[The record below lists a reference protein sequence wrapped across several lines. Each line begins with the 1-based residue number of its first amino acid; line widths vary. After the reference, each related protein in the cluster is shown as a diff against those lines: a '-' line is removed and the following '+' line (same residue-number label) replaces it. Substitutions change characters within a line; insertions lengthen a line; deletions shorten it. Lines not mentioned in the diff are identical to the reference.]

1 MKRKVFLHPKLRRYN
16 LQTIYYDRRAIVN
29 VLFGNTDITIEEDYT
44 LQVIGNLFSTNQLAI
59 KKYVFQKRLCGSGC
73 NPRWLCWH
81 LLGMVTLGRGQVDD

>member
-59 KKYVFQKRLCGSGC
+59 KKYVFSKRTLWQ
-73 NPRWLCWH
+73 WLQPSVA
-81 LLGMVTLGRGQVDD
+81 LLASSWDGHSWTWSS